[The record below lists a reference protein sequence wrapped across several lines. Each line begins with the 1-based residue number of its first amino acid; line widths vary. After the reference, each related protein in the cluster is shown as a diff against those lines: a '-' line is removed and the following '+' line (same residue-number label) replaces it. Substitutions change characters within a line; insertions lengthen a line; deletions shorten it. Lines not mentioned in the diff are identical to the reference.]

1 MSASRIPCPG
11 YTLEGWASVHA
22 RALAF
27 LDTFGDQAEALGWTT
42 PRLFNV
48 HPEAGTIRVDACGGL
63 VLPIGGPVRAITAA
77 TISFGH
83 LTHREMPGRPQGIPI
98 WDFGR

>member
-1 MSASRIPCPG
+1 MSASRAPCPG
-11 YTLEGWASVHA
+11 YTPEGWALVHA

-27 LDTFGDQAEALGWTT
+27 LDAFGDQAEALGWTAH
-42 PRLFNV
+42 RLFGV
-48 HPEAGTIRVDACGGL
+48 HPEAGIIRVDACGGL

-83 LTHREMPGRPQGIPI
+83 LTHRDMPGRPQGVPV
-98 WDFGR
+98 WGVGQ

>member
-1 MSASRIPCPG
+1 MSPDRIPCPG
-11 YTLEGWASVHA
+11 YTATGWASVHA

-42 PRLFNV
+42 PRLFGV
-48 HPEAGTIRVDACGGL
+48 HAEIGIIRTDACGGL